1 MTITSKFRTN
11 YWIFQLTTLIGG
23 TLLIGLLYYLS
34 LENGKVNYNN
44 GLFWIAAMSSIGL
57 ALSVLYFLFSEL
69 KQITLGDEGIEIN
82 YILTK
87 NKTNI
92 PYHHIEGLT
101 SKRIKMRVGSEPSP
115 GYQELEI
122 QLTNGQ
128 IITINENQ
136 FSNFKELKYLI
147 YQNRPK
153 NI

>member
-1 MTITSKFRTN
+1 
-11 YWIFQLTTLIGG
+11 
-23 TLLIGLLYYLS
+23 
-34 LENGKVNYNN
+34 
-44 GLFWIAAMSSIGL
+44 MSSIGL
-57 ALSVLYFLFSEL
+57 VLSVLYFLFSEL

-87 NKTNI
+87 NKTYI

-101 SKRIKMRVGSEPSP
+101 SKRIKMRVGSELSS

-136 FSNFKELKYLI
+136 FSNFKELK
-147 YQNRPK
+147 
-153 NI
+153 